1 MQAAI
6 EIQKGIKVLNPYPTE
21 SKYFSNSNIPYVDLA
36 EAIAQ
41 IPTALR
47 HVGLT
52 VNVANVEYWW
62 KFGTSDAE
70 LIAKSSGGTS
80 SLILG
85 DTSADAYRGDRGKTA
100 YDHSQATH
108 APSNAVS
115 LATVKSDT
123 AIAGAISDKHTHSN
137 KAVLDAIDTVAILE
151 AGTVPLSQMSD
162 MIFASST
169 HLNFLGFPETGSENV
184 IYVAQGTIDIYPA
197 GNYRWN
203 GTVYYLEES
212 SLLDKIVSLNGD
224 IVDLQNGVG
233 VFSDWSKAPTKP
245 SYTPAEV
252 GASPTT
258 LSIFLQGNGTYFPQI
273 FKWPAT
279 KTVSSVQLM
288 SNCVELK
295 VTIAGTQYTITPGNL
310 IALNNVVLAA
320 NTQMTID
327 SIIPLTG
334 NTAAN
339 ALIIF

>member
-62 KFGTSDAE
+62 KFGTSDPE

-80 SLILG
+80 SLTIEQVRADAQIASLEGGTIPLRQINPIILG
-85 DTSADAYRGDRGKTA
+85 IFEFEDFGQFPSTGQLENVVYVASAD
-100 YDHSQATH
+100 YD
-108 APSNAVS
+108 
-115 LATVKSDT
+115 
-123 AIAGAISDKHTHSN
+123 
-137 KAVLDAIDTVAILE
+137 E
-151 AGTVPLSQMSD
+151 A
-162 MIFASST
+162 
-169 HLNFLGFPETGSENV
+169 H
-184 IYVAQGTIDIYPA
+184 PA
-197 GNYRWN
+197 GNYMWN
-203 GTVYYLEES
+203 GLIYYLEQS
-212 SLLDKIVSLNGD
+212 SLLDKIIGINSD
-224 IVDLQNGVG
+224 IVDLQNGLG
-233 VFSDWSKAPTKP
+233 NIPAWAKASEKPT
-245 SYTPAEV
+245 YTPDEV

-273 FKWPAT
+273 FKWPVT
-279 KTVSSVQLM
+279 KTVTSVQLM
-288 SNCVELK
+288 SNCSELK
-295 VTIAGTQYTITPGNL
+295 VTIGGTQYTINSSTPNS
-310 IALNNVVLAA
+310 LNNVVLAA

-327 SIIPLTG
+327 SITPLTG